1 MRTNIADFAS
11 FLAVARHQSFR
22 AAADELGVSSSGVS
36 HAIKQLEQRL
46 KIRLFNRTTRSVSL
60 TEAGR
65 SLFER
70 LQPAFKEFQS
80 MLDEVNHFR
89 DTPTGTLCIN
99 AARIATRLFL
109 MPLLADFSR
118 LYPEIRV
125 EVTASDLLVDIV
137 SQGYDAGI
145 RLTAIVEKDMIT
157 VPIGPPIRT
166 LVVATPEHFER
177 YGKPAHPG
185 ELLNHPCVVF
195 RYPSGRPYHWEFK
208 RQDEMLSLAVTG
220 NIVVDDLDA
229 ALDAVLHGAGVG
241 TLLYEQVNAY
251 LQSGHLVS
259 VLEAWLP
266 ERAGFQLYYPNRQ
279 YMSCG
284 LRTFLDYIRSQPKQ
298 RYSAIAHS

>member
-22 AAADELGVSSSGVS
+22 AAADELGLSSSAVS

-70 LQPAFKEFQS
+70 LQPAFKEFQT
-80 MLDEVNHFR
+80 MLDEVNNFR
-89 DTPTGTLCIN
+89 DTPSGTLCIN
-99 AARIATRLFL
+99 AARIATRHFL

-118 LYPEIRV
+118 LYPDIRV

-137 SQGYDAGI
+137 QQGYDAGI
-145 RLTAIVEKDMIT
+145 RLSAIVEKDMIAT
-157 VPIGPPIRT
+157 PIGPPLRPR
-166 LVVATPEHFER
+166 VVATPEHFAR
-177 YGKPAHPG
+177 YGIPAHP
-185 ELLNHPCVVF
+185 EALVDHPCVVF
-195 RYPSGRPYHWEFK
+195 RYPSGRPYLWEFSHDN
-208 RQDEMLSLAVTG
+208 QPLNVAVRG

-229 ALDAVLHGAGVG
+229 ELDAVLHGAGAG
-241 TLLYEQVNAY
+241 LLLHEQVADY
-251 LQSGHLVS
+251 LQQGRLVS
-259 VLEAWLP
+259 VLEEWLP
-266 ERAGFQLYYPNRQ
+266 ERAGFQLYYPNRE

-284 LRTFLDYIRSQPKQ
+284 LRTFLDYIRSQ
-298 RYSAIAHS
+298 